1 MFHTQV
7 LLQDMIEQFKNVLT
21 VIKLFQ
27 TFNLSFIPFIYLTQ
41 KRVFYQRVKLRSLF
55 KTQYN
60 FTQFV

>member
-7 LLQDMIEQFKNVLT
+7 LLQDMIEQFKNFLT
-21 VIKLFQ
+21 GIKLFQ
-27 TFNLSFIPFIYLTQ
+27 TFNLSFISFIYLTQ
-41 KRVFYQRVKLRSLF
+41 KRVFYQRVKLRFLF